1 MWVVDKRRNDDPF
14 LDNSRLRL
22 RQVLPEDPSA
32 GARRETRGWSIRLNT
47 GDKRLI
53 KVYGLISVV
62 GIVQFLV
69 LTFVAACF
77 YPGGYDYFGYY
88 FSDLGAVTARNGEP
102 NTLSSTLFSFSLPGV
117 ALSLIPFWISVRALS
132 GESKLGRV
140 LSKIGSVSGLLSTP
154 FILGV
159 VLYPMDTQLNAHIL
173 TTMLFF
179 TFFMTG
185 IVSYSA
191 MFITSPEHPSSHG
204 FMGLLLLFFSLP
216 IFMDPLASYVAFL
229 QKVLAYGCFIWVLLP
244 LRLLSKS
251 NA

>member
-1 MWVVDKRRNDDPF
+1 M
-14 LDNSRLRL
+14 
-22 RQVLPEDPSA
+22 
-32 GARRETRGWSIRLNT
+32 NT

-53 KVYGLISVV
+53 RVYGLISVV
-62 GIVQFLV
+62 GIVQFLF

-88 FSDLGAVTARNGEP
+88 FSDLGAVNARNGEP
-102 NTLSSTLFSFSLPGV
+102 NTLSSTLFSVSLPGV
-117 ALSLIPFWISVRALS
+117 ALSLVPFWISVRNLS

-140 LSKIGSVSGLLSTP
+140 LSGIGSASGLLSTP

-159 VLYPMDTQLNAHIL
+159 ALYPMDTSLNAHIL

-179 TFFMTG
+179 TFFMAG

-191 MFITSPEHPSSHG
+191 MFIVSSEHPSSHG
-204 FMGLLLLFFSLP
+204 IMGLLLFSLSIP
-216 IFMDPLASYVAFL
+216 IFMYPTASYVAFL

-244 LRLLSKS
+244 LRLLNKS
-251 NA
+251 NAIS